1 MSGFSLT
8 SGTGISGF
16 DTSGL
21 TVDPGESLYSLG
33 NPNDNPFQASK
44 SYSYLADESE
54 AAKLASYYP
63 TTDNAGNAAP
73 WWQGLATYGATRAI
87 DAAVGPKV
95 NGSGGQQSTYAG
107 ADGKT
112 YINGRLV
119 NAPVNGTGGDLLP
132 LLLLGG
138 LAFLVLG

>member
-8 SGTGISGF
+8 SGTGTSGF

-33 NPNDNPFQASK
+33 NPNDNPFVAQK

-54 AAKLASYYP
+54 AAKFAPYYP
-63 TTDNAGNAAP
+63 GQDAAGNAAP
-73 WWQGLATYGATRAI
+73 WWQGLATYGVTRAI
-87 DAAVGPKV
+87 DAAVGPKI

-107 ADGKT
+107 QNGQT
-112 YINGRLV
+112 YVNGRLV
-119 NAPVNGTGGDLLP
+119 GGTAQGDSLLP

-138 LAFLVLG
+138 LAFLVMG